1 MGIIL
6 VVCGI
11 GLFGLMIPILNWLI
25 PNFQREDKAARQA
38 VHLSRSE
45 TEWRRIKKG
54 RAVLYI
60 SENLLP
66 KMQRRSNFNLD
77 KLLGPK
83 MRQMVDTIGKYDSLE
98 EMIAAKLVFAAVA
111 TLPII
116 LIIIAAE
123 SLYFI
128 IPIFFVVFFIK
139 GIRDTRIHFLKIQ
152 REITKDLPKLIEK
165 MMMALETGKSF
176 VIVFRELELSSGPR
190 MKKMLKRLNANL
202 QDMDHASA
210 IEIFAR
216 ETTIPVMMQF
226 SQAVKI
232 GLNSGFEEAKD
243 HFEDIRAEILQL
255 RKTALIEMTR
265 SRPDRV
271 KLLQFAI
278 ITCALGS
285 VVICFVNIFSSMGK
299 IF

>member
-1 MGIIL
+1 LGIIL

-25 PNFQREDKAARQA
+25 PNFQREDRAARQA
-38 VHLSRSE
+38 IHLSRSE

-54 RAVLYI
+54 RAVIYI
-60 SENLLP
+60 SERLFP
-66 KMQRRSNFNLD
+66 KMQRSNFNLD

-83 MRQMVDTIGKYDSLE
+83 MRQMVETIGKYDSLE
-98 EMIAAKLVFAAVA
+98 EMVAAKLVFAAVA
-111 TLPII
+111 TLPIT

-128 IPIFFVVFFIK
+128 IPIFFLFFFIK
-139 GIRDTRIHFLKIQ
+139 GIRDTRSHFLKIQ

-176 VIVFRELELSSGPR
+176 VIVFRELEHSSGPR

-243 HFEDIRAEILQL
+243 HFEDIRTEILQL

-285 VVICFVNIFSSMGK
+285 VVICFINIFSGLGK